1 MSQSRIGVYLGL
13 AAAGA
18 GGYYL
23 YRAGGDVKGAKQEM
37 KIDADKAREKL
48 PRGESAEAAGANAG
62 KEAGAVVDEAIN
74 NARSKFKLD
83 ERIPEWKENGKEKL
97 EEGKKQFDDLRQET
111 RDKISSEIDKVDRSV
126 EQKTAEAKG
135 TVSGWFGGKK

>member
-1 MSQSRIGVYLGL
+1 MSKSRLPLMLGL
-13 AAAGA
+13 GAAGA

-48 PRGESAEAAGANAG
+48 PTGESAEKAGANFG
-62 KEAGAVVDEAIN
+62 KEAGAVVDETIN

-83 ERIPEWKENGKEKL
+83 ENIPEIKDEAQKKFEDGKNKL
-97 EEGKKQFDDLRQET
+97 DGLRVDAKS
-111 RDKISSEIDKVDRSV
+111 RINSEIDKFDRTV
-126 EQKTAEAKG
+126 EEKAAEAKG
-135 TVSGWFGGKK
+135 WFGSKK

>member
-1 MSQSRIGVYLGL
+1 MSKSRTPLYLGL

-23 YRAGGDVKGAKQEM
+23 YRGGDVKGAKQEM

-48 PRGESAEAAGANAG
+48 PHGESAQRAGQNAG

-83 ERIPEWKENGKEKL
+83 EVIPEIRDEAQTKY
-97 EEGKKQFDDLRQET
+97 EEGKNKLDGLRG
-111 RDKISSEIDKVDRSV
+111 DAKSKINAEIDRVDRTV
-126 EQKTAEAKG
+126 EQKAAEAKG
-135 TVSGWFGGKK
+135 WFGSKK

>member
-1 MSQSRIGVYLGL
+1 MSKNRTPLYLGL

-23 YRAGGDVKGAKQEM
+23 YRSGGDVKRAKQEM

-48 PRGESAEAAGANAG
+48 PRGERAEKVGQEVG
-62 KEAGAVVDEAIN
+62 KEASTGAVVDEAID

-83 ERIPEWKENGKEKL
+83 ERIPEMTGEAQRQYQD
-97 EEGKKQFDDLRQET
+97 GKKKIDELRGEAKN
-111 RDKISSEIDKVDRSV
+111 KINSEIDRVDRTV
-126 EQKTAEAKG
+126 EQKAAEAKG
-135 TVSGWFGGKK
+135 WFGSKK

>member
-1 MSQSRIGVYLGL
+1 MSKNRTGVYLGL
-13 AAAGA
+13 AAFGA

-48 PRGESAEAAGANAG
+48 PHGDDAQQKGAELG
-62 KEAGAVVDEAIN
+62 KEAGYQVDEAIN

-83 ERIPEWKENGKEKL
+83 ERIPEMAQDGKDKL
-97 EEGKKQFDDLRQET
+97 DGFRKDA
-111 RDKISSEIDKVDRSV
+111 RDKIDQVDRTV
-126 EQKTAEAKG
+126 EEKAAEAKG
-135 TVSGWFGGKK
+135 NVSSWFGGKK